1 MSFPELQVPKNG
13 RKIWNIDLIMI
24 LVLKFDFFRGGLP
37 EPVVHAVSRPWTA
50 GKIPKL
56 PPKFVLPSKGGRE
69 MHSSNSSKKVS
80 SFGLKSCSRLA
91 SLGQQSMKIV
101 VCRFFCI
108 PRAAMAAPTITLTTT
123 TILKVALIFRE
134 LVRIKFYEPEKQA
147 IEKVD
152 LPTASQLVGIL
163 T

>member
-1 MSFPELQVPKNG
+1 MCPNDSVGKRKVGTNSEKQLPFSASVVTLSKTECHDLKVCWGGRVMSFPELQVPKNG

-69 MHSSNSSKKVS
+69 MHSSNSSKKVCNS
-80 SFGLKSCSRLA
+80 SRVQDC
-91 SLGQQSMKIV
+91 
-101 VCRFFCI
+101 
-108 PRAAMAAPTITLTTT
+108 T
-123 TILKVALIFRE
+123 
-134 LVRIKFYEPEKQA
+134 
-147 IEKVD
+147 
-152 LPTASQLVGIL
+152 
-163 T
+163 